1 VELKI
6 LKLRLRT
13 YSRPFFGDAIE
24 AFFWRG
30 NIGDFGL
37 CVNGKITLAAF
48 TFKETKNG
56 AYKSQ
61 VWRKLILVRERGF
74 GNTAEKVFQI

>member
-1 VELKI
+1 MVKSPL
-6 LKLRLRT
+6 LT
-13 YSRPFFGDAIE
+13 
-24 AFFWRG
+24 
-30 NIGDFGL
+30 
-37 CVNGKITLAAF
+37 F
-48 TFKETKNG
+48 TFKETTNG